1 MTQCLLLQ
9 IKMRALCVRF
19 PGLSNPKA
27 LHRMTFQGLSQSHR
41 ETLRALAV
49 FQLSLKG
56 KQKKECG
63 FACLLRSCTQWKREN
78 RESSTG

>member
-9 IKMRALCVRF
+9 IEVRALCVRF

-27 LHRMTFQGLSQSHR
+27 LHSMTFQGLSQSHR
-41 ETLRALAV
+41 ETLGVLAV

-56 KQKKECG
+56 KQKKKR
-63 FACLLRSCTQWKREN
+63 AWICLSFKELYLVEA
-78 RESSTG
+78 